1 MKSKIFKLY
10 SEENQT
16 ISTQI
21 EKMYSLEEMQEMDQQ
36 ELNKKVFVSSD
47 VENPDD
53 KITQTQFYMV
63 KQQNFEANK

>member
-21 EKMYSLEEMQEMDQQ
+21 EKMYSLEEMQEMDGGRGRG
-36 ELNKKVFVSSD
+36 
-47 VENPDD
+47 
-53 KITQTQFYMV
+53 
-63 KQQNFEANK
+63 NFRRN

>member
-10 SEENQT
+10 SEENQA

-53 KITQTQFYMV
+53 
-63 KQQNFEANK
+63 

>member
-47 VENPDD
+47 V
-53 KITQTQFYMV
+53 
-63 KQQNFEANK
+63 

>member
-53 KITQTQFYMV
+53 KIQQTQFYMV